1 MDEPGREAGREGER
15 EGEPDHEP
23 DEDQRLR
30 SAALQNAVAILAA
43 RQRDEQELRRTKEAL
58 EEETRVLELLNRTGA
73 LLASKLDL
81 PSLAQAVADAAVELS
96 GAQRGVFFCTRA
108 DASGGPLHAA
118 SGASRD
124 AADELA
130 LFAPA
135 FEVRTAIRSGD
146 LGADPRYAR
155 MVPPRGGQSSPVRSY
170 LAVPIVGPSGEM
182 IGGVR
187 VGHREPDVFTE
198 RTERLLLA
206 VAAQAAIAIDN
217 ARLYE
222 EARAA
227 ADAERAARS
236 ELERIGVLKDQFL
249 ATLSHELRT
258 PLNAIMGWAQILQ
271 AMSGL
276 GPEVQQGLDT
286 IYHSGRAQLQ
296 MIEDLLDMNRIV
308 SGRLRLDIHP
318 VDLPAVL
325 ERAVEAVLPSI
336 EAKGHRLSKA
346 IDPLAGPIQGDAHR
360 LQQVVWNLLSNAV
373 KFTPKGGKIELLLRR
388 ARSHVE
394 IVVTDSGIGIRA
406 EFLPY
411 VFDRF
416 RQQDSSTTRRYGGLG
431 IGLSIVKQLVELHGG
446 TVRAVSGG
454 EQQGST
460 FVVSLPLSTSQG
472 DDAPVP
478 AGAARKPAWAAGA
491 ALAGVKVLVV
501 DDATDSREL
510 VRMVLA
516 GASAEV
522 VTAASADEALALL
535 DTTRPDVIVSDIGM
549 PDRDGYQLMRAVR
562 RLPAERGGKTP
573 AVAMTAFAR
582 SEDRMRAMLA
592 GFQVHV
598 AKPIEPYELIV
609 IVASLVGRMQPSD
622 GA

>member
-1 MDEPGREAGREGER
+1 MSEAEREPEGEAKG
-15 EGEPDHEP
+15 EGG
-23 DEDQRLR
+23 EDQQLR
-30 SAALQNAVAILAA
+30 PAALQNAVAVLAA
-43 RQRDEQELRRTKEAL
+43 RQRDEQELHRTKEAL
-58 EEETRVLELLNRTGA
+58 EEERRVLELLNRTGA

-81 PSLAQAVADAAVELS
+81 RSLAQAVADAAAELS
-96 GAQRGVFFCTRA
+96 GGQLGAFFCA
-108 DASGGPLHAA
+108 MPDASGDRLHAL
-118 SGASRD
+118 SGASLD
-124 AADELA
+124 ASDEIV

-135 FEVRTAIRSGD
+135 FEARSAIRSGD

-155 MVPPRGGQSSPVRSY
+155 MVPQRRGPRPPIRSY
-170 LAVPIVGPSGEM
+170 VAVPVVSSSGDV

-187 VGHREPDVFTE
+187 VGHRDPDVFTE

-217 ARLYE
+217 ARLYQ

-271 AMSGL
+271 AMDGL
-276 GPEVQQGLDT
+276 DPRVQQGLDT
-286 IYHSGRAQLQ
+286 IYDSGRAQLQ

-308 SGRLRLDIHP
+308 SGRLRLTVQS
-318 VDLPAVL
+318 VDLPYVL
-325 ERAVEAVLPSI
+325 ERAVEAVRPSM
-336 EAKGHRLSKA
+336 EDKGLRFGKV
-346 IDPLAGPIQGDAHR
+346 IDPLAGPIQGDPNR

-373 KFTPKGGKIELLLRR
+373 KFTPKGGKIDLVLRR

-394 IVVTDSGIGIRA
+394 IVVNDSGIGIRA

-416 RQQDSSTTRRYGGLG
+416 RQQDSSTTRSYGGLG
-431 IGLSIVKQLVELHGG
+431 IGLAIVKQLVELHGG
-446 TVRAVSGG
+446 TVRAASRG
-454 EQQGST
+454 ERLGAT
-460 FVVSLPLSTSQG
+460 FVVALPLSAIQEDGASG
-472 DDAPVP
+472 P
-478 AGAARKPAWAAGA
+478 AGAERKPAWAAGDM
-491 ALAGVKVLVV
+491 LAGVKILVV
-501 DDATDSREL
+501 DDAAESREL

-516 GASAEV
+516 GAEAEV
-522 VTAASADEALALL
+522 VTASSVDEALALL
-535 DTTRPDVIVSDIGM
+535 DAARPDVIVSDIGM
-549 PDRDGYQLMRAVR
+549 PARDGYELMRVVR
-562 RLPAERGGKTP
+562 RLPAERGGNTP

-598 AKPIEPYELIV
+598 TKPIEPYELIV
-609 IVASLVGRMQPSD
+609 IVASLVGRMRPSD
-622 GA
+622 GV